1 MSDPSQPTVATPEWQ
16 RWQVSLTDPWPAPAA
31 TEADVNW
38 LSEAVVA
45 GLVVAYSVVLG
56 AAVGL
61 IWPRVAPQLRLVA
74 AIDGSEA
81 ATKALLGDDMWLALL
96 GIIAGVVSVAVLAI
110 VARDAGG
117 GPGGAVGLAVGG
129 LLGSLV
135 AAQVGH
141 LVQHP
146 HVVSNLRS
154 SFPGIT
160 RHSVTTILGY
170 FDFKVRAKVVLLA
183 WPVAAVLVHAASAS
197 LRYRRL
203 SARDADGYAAPDAGT
218 PGAR

>member
-1 MSDPSQPTVATPEWQ
+1 VK
-16 RWQVSLTDPWPAPAA
+16 
-31 TEADVNW
+31 W

-45 GLVVAYSVVLG
+45 GLVVAYSVMLG

-117 GPGGAVGLAVGG
+117 GPGGAVGLAIGG

-146 HVVSNLRS
+146 HVVSTLRS

-160 RHSVTTILGY
+160 RHSLSVILGY

-183 WPVAAVLVHAASAS
+183 WPVAAVLVHAAAAS

-203 SARDADGYAAPDAGT
+203 SAREVSASSAHIAAVPA
-218 PGAR
+218 AR

>member
-1 MSDPSQPTVATPEWQ
+1 MSEPSQPISATPEWQ
-16 RWQVSLTDPWPAPAA
+16 RWQVSLTDPWPAPVA
-31 TEADVNW
+31 TEAGVKW
-38 LSEAVVA
+38 LSEVLVA
-45 GLVVAYSVVLG
+45 GLVVAYSVMLG
-56 AAVGL
+56 AAIGL
-61 IWPRVAPQLRLVA
+61 IWPRVAPHLRLVA

-146 HVVSNLRS
+146 HVVSTLRS

-160 RHSVTTILGY
+160 RHSLKAILGY

-183 WPVAAVLVHAASAS
+183 WPLAAVVVHAASAA

-203 SARDADGYAAPDAGT
+203 AARDT
-218 PGAR
+218 VARAEHDRARLG